1 MTGLKATE
9 LQTAIAASSMA
20 YCVHAAAA
28 HISTLL
34 QRQASQQRAW
44 LAQSRCM
51 QGASSARVNAYD
63 WLEGY

>member
-9 LQTAIAASSMA
+9 LQTATAASSMA

-34 QRQASQQRAW
+34 QRQASQQRA
-44 LAQSRCM
+44 QSRCM
-51 QGASSARVNAYD
+51 LGASSARVNAYD